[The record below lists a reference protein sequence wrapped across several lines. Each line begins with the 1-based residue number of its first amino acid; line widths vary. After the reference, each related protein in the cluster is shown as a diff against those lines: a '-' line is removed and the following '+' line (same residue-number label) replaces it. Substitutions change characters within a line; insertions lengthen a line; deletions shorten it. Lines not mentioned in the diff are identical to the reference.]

1 MSIQN
6 DALNAGLGAHEDGVR
21 EQQQHSEDIETLDI
35 IEDQEYSNV
44 FDERAL
50 PQPTVLGSAQTL
62 SMADKL
68 ARCEERNRML
78 CERRRAATHS
88 DSFQM
93 KF

>member
-1 MSIQN
+1 M
-6 DALNAGLGAHEDGVR
+6 GLVGAQEDEVK
-21 EQQQHSEDIETLDI
+21 EQRSEDIETLDI
-35 IEDQEYSNV
+35 IEDQDYSNV

-78 CERRRAATHS
+78 CERKQRAATHS
-88 DSFQM
+88 ESFQM